1 MERFTEL
8 IFDAIKD
15 KREAIRFYNE
25 ILKATSFDTSFDI
38 IEKIKGIRRQEKIHL
53 KILEDIYDKCD

>member
-15 KREAIRFYNE
+15 KREAIRLYNE